1 MIIINSGKVPV
12 TSDGRVNWKEYF
24 VSHAKVGDEFIV
36 PKTMRSGIQRQ
47 AQDCGFCAHSS
58 TVDELSIR
66 IVVNERKTVARKVL
80 QALDTLTEKQ
90 LLQIHAG
97 CVQAG
102 ILPPLY

>member
-1 MIIINSGKVPV
+1 MIIVNSGKVPV

-24 VSHAKVGDEFIV
+24 VTHAKVGDEFIV

-47 AQDCGFCAHSS
+47 AQDCGFCAQSN

-66 IVVNERKTVARKVL
+66 ITVLERKTVTRKIIS
-80 QALDTLTEKQ
+80 ALSTLTERQ
-90 LLQIHAG
+90 LVQIHAG
-97 CVQAG
+97 CVQAK